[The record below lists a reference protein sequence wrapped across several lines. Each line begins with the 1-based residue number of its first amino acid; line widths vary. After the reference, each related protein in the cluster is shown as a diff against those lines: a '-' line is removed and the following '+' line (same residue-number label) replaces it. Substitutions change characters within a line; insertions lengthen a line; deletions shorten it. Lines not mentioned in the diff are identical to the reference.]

1 MKHTIVYKRAGVYG
15 AFPILQHLPDGRLT
29 VGLSLS
35 PFVDRYAVGPW
46 TVLVSSDEGGTWAET
61 DDPTLPATWPGACPR
76 EQSDRFAA
84 VMPDGHRPG
93 QLLVNRPTL
102 FVQRSEDGGKTW
114 SRREWDVPGFR
125 GTSFSRPAQLE
136 DGTILEP
143 VYGSD
148 LDGKSQ
154 CLVWR
159 GSNGGRTW
167 RLHPIGPSGNET
179 AFLEVSPGRV
189 LALSRNGDGGGDL
202 IERWSDDGGVTWTQ
216 ALDTSVYTP
225 GSPPHLIKLRDGQVL
240 LTHGYRKEP
249 MGIRAVFSH
258 DGGET
263 WDIENTVVPRDD
275 GGFPS
280 ELRTGQTRSPGDNGY
295 AHSTQLSDG
304 SILSVY
310 YITLADRTTHSAATR
325 WTP

>member
-35 PFVDRYAVGPW
+35 PFVDHYAVGPW

-84 VMPDGHRPG
+84 VMPDGSYLCAGMIGFESWPSSRASEAEERGLEAGEDGHRPG

-114 SRREWDVPGFR
+114 SRREWDIPGFR

-216 ALDTSVYTP
+216 ALDTCVYTP

-240 LTHGYRKEP
+240 LTRGYRKEP

-263 WDIENTVVPRDD
+263 W
-275 GGFPS
+275 
-280 ELRTGQTRSPGDNGY
+280 
-295 AHSTQLSDG
+295 
-304 SILSVY
+304 
-310 YITLADRTTHSAATR
+310 
-325 WTP
+325 TP

>member
-1 MKHTIVYKRAGVYG
+1 M
-15 AFPILQHLPDGRLT
+15 
-29 VGLSLS
+29 
-35 PFVDRYAVGPW
+35 
-46 TVLVSSDEGGTWAET
+46 
-61 DDPTLPATWPGACPR
+61 
-76 EQSDRFAA
+76 
-84 VMPDGHRPG
+84 
-93 QLLVNRPTL
+93 
-102 FVQRSEDGGKTW
+102 
-114 SRREWDVPGFR
+114 
-125 GTSFSRPAQLE
+125 
-136 DGTILEP
+136 
-143 VYGSD
+143 
-148 LDGKSQ
+148 
-154 CLVWR
+154 
-159 GSNGGRTW
+159 
-167 RLHPIGPSGNET
+167 
-179 AFLEVSPGRV
+179 SPGRV

-263 WDIENTVVPRDD
+263 WDIENTVVLRDD